1 MPRVLTGFACETLQ
15 KSCAVNWFVILF
27 AVRLFR
33 IIWLTAA
40 PGCAMPK
47 RLFWLP
53 TRLPRRSPVHR
64 KMQESPNRMG
74 MLVCW

>member
-1 MPRVLTGFACETLQ
+1 LRAKVSKSRARVNPFD
-15 KSCAVNWFVILF
+15 VLF

-40 PGCAMPK
+40 RARAMPK

-53 TRLPRRSPVHR
+53 TRLPRRSLVHR
-64 KMQESPNRMG
+64 KMQESPDRMG